1 MSDEEQQDSEG
12 QADQADQSDQA
23 EQPNRNFPISESARF
38 TIGGKPLALDDF
50 IDITTGDIAN
60 RPIVEPRPQPEP
72 MPKDVVWAA
81 RRPVED

>member
-1 MSDEEQQDSEG
+1 MSDQQQAPPEAEDEASEEPDRE
-12 QADQADQSDQA
+12 
-23 EQPNRNFPISESARF
+23 FPIALSARF

-60 RPIVEPRPQPEP
+60 RPRVEPRPQPEP
-72 MPKDVVWAA
+72 MPKQVVWNA